1 MAPKKETPDAP
12 KTKRQMTPDQLE
24 KLAVARARANEVRIA
39 MKEGREDAQV
49 AALQAKM
56 NVLKAK
62 KKQKDII
69 PTVPDNVEPPEPEP
83 PKSTPTP
90 DEETDSNKEDK
101 VAKPAPAV
109 EPVPESEP
117 TQAGPPVEKLQCKKK
132 TKKKPIIIVQN
143 SESDSDSDDSNVIY
157 IKKSSRKKKPEHVPP
172 PQPPPPRPP
181 PAQYHR
187 PMPSNP
193 FFNPMFSYGSR
204 NFQ

>member
-1 MAPKKETPDAP
+1 MPPKE
-12 KTKRQMTPDQLE
+12 KTKRTLTPDQLE
-24 KLAVARARANEVRIA
+24 KLAVARAKANEVRIA

-69 PTVPDNVEPPEPEP
+69 PTVPEEPPEMT
-83 PKSTPTP
+83 SVATP
-90 DEETDSNKEDK
+90 DEETDPDKEEK
-101 VAKPAPAV
+101 IAKQPAV
-109 EPVPESEP
+109 EPVPEPEP
-117 TQAGPPVEKLQCKKK
+117 TQAGPPEKLQCKKK
-132 TKKKPIIIVQN
+132 KTKKPIVIVQN

>member
-1 MAPKKETPDAP
+1 MAPKE
-12 KTKRQMTPDQLE
+12 KTKRTLTPDQLE
-24 KLAVARARANEVRIA
+24 KLAVARAKANEVRIA

-69 PTVPDNVEPPEPEP
+69 PAEDVPEEPDNVEPT
-83 PKSTPTP
+83 SVPTP
-90 DEETDSNKEDK
+90 DEELDPEKEDK

-109 EPVPESEP
+109 VEPQCK
-117 TQAGPPVEKLQCKKK
+117 TQCEAGPPIEKLKKK
-132 TKKKPIIIVQN
+132 AKKKVIVMP
-143 SESDSDSDDSNVIY
+143 SSDTSDSEDDSNVIFV
-157 IKKSSRKKKPEHVPP
+157 KKTSRKKKEVPAQPPVPP
-172 PQPPPPRPP
+172 PTPQLPA
-181 PAQYHR
+181 AQYHR